1 MVTAPLNT
9 RSIACSTSAGLAG
22 GSSGALLT
30 AGVSAVDTVA
40 GGSGFSSNRGGGV
53 FALEQLEE
61 RRHAITIKNRKTN
74 PDGLLKMFKR
84 AGECSEVRSFF
95 ICHISYAICHMKYGI
110 WHMATPLERIQKRD
124 RIRPLGGRQSVKEVP
139 GERPAGTSVALDCI
153 VEGERQ
159 SVVHQLG
166 PRADAPERRSS
177 YHVPRCRAA
186 VLDDPVASPDVVQQE
201 VTERADYLAAE
212 GRRDDER
219 ATVNNGACRDG
230 GKLGGVTDRARPLRE
245 QSLATSDSGGDRAAA
260 RRPGLSHELGESLHV
275 IAVIFRVSCR
285 RPIECG
291 GRSAQRVVLHQS
303 IAAVEGI
310 GDPHLVEVSVAGE
323 GLQAGVLSLPP
334 EATGSRQSAGLG
346 HPNLDARP
354 REAGRLLKPIGL
366 NVVAVDALYEAI
378 ADGVEAGAES
388 PGVLRADVG
397 YVQGLHDGGRKGP
410 KLNQRPVLVA
420 RWFGKDAVDS
430 IPGPEFPGLAAAA
443 DHRVIVA

>member
-30 AGVSAVDTVA
+30 AGVSAVETVA

-53 FALEQLEE
+53 FALEQLDE
-61 RRHAITIKNRKTN
+61 RRHAITIKNRQTDA
-74 PDGLLKMFKR
+74 DGLLKMFKR
-84 AGECSEVRSFF
+84 AGECSELRSFF
-95 ICHISYAICHMKYGI
+95 ICHISYAICHIIHGI
-110 WHMATPLERIQKRD
+110 WHMVTPLERIQKRD
-124 RIRPLGGRQSVKEVP
+124 EIRPLGGRQSVKEVP

-177 YHVPRCRAA
+177 HHVPRCRAA

-201 VTERADYLAAE
+201 VAERADYLAAE
-212 GRRDDER
+212 GRRDDEL
-219 ATVNNGACRDG
+219 ATVNNGARRDG
-230 GKLGGVTDRARPLRE
+230 VKLGRVTDRARPLRE

-275 IAVIFRVSCR
+275 IAVVFRIYGG
-285 RPIECG
+285 IEG
-291 GRSAQRVVLHQS
+291 GDRSAQRVVLHQS

-323 GLQAGVLSLPP
+323 GDQAGVLGLPP

-346 HPNLDARP
+346 HPNIDARP